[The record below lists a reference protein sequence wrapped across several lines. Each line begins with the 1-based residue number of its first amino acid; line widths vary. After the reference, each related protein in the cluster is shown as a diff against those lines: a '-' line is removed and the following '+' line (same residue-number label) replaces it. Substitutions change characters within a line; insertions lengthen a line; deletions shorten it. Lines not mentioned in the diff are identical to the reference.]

1 MVNPYILILKR
12 TQGRGEHIMA
22 PEKRHFTGNLGSIY
36 KLSMGLGRHRVGIE
50 STYSRH
56 TVGIQSAYSYNGV
69 ANIPKYLLVLF
80 LAGSHSSKVKE
91 EDGRVKDL

>member
-36 KLSMGLGRHRVGIE
+36 KLSMGLGRHRVD
-50 STYSRH
+50 
-56 TVGIQSAYSYNGV
+56 IQSA
-69 ANIPKYLLVLF
+69 
-80 LAGSHSSKVKE
+80 
-91 EDGRVKDL
+91 

>member
-1 MVNPYILILKR
+1 HLRKGILRGILGLYISYIW
-12 TQGRGEHIMA
+12 GW
-22 PEKRHFTGNLGSIY
+22 
-36 KLSMGLGRHRVGIE
+36 VGIE
-50 STYSRH
+50 STYSQH